1 MSEKCKIDYSNEA
14 CQKIKRDD
22 GLVMTTIRR
31 YTFRDFV
38 DAIEAKYSN
47 MRAYTVLGHED
58 ELSFTYSL
66 LAKKVR
72 SCSQYLL
79 DLGIKKGDRVCIFA
93 ESSPMWM
100 IFYLALTCIGAIAVP
115 ILPGF
120 SGKDAAVAMQD
131 SNCKAICAQ
140 RKTYESVQDYVKE
153 NKLLV
158 FRMDDLFHIPSE
170 IAEKIGS
177 EYTFENAPGR
187 DITRTKAKI
196 KELQE
201 IELDES
207 DIASII
213 YTSGTTGASKGV
225 VLTHMNLLR
234 NADRAVFAYA
244 ISSPGWRVLSILPM
258 SHVYE
263 FSLGHLLTLMSG
275 FEIYFLGRPV
285 AVSILLPALKSVR
298 PNVMMTVPLI
308 IEKVYKAAVAPLI
321 TNGGKYEKLY
331 TNKLTRKLIAR
342 IIGKKLLE
350 AFGGELKF
358 FGIGGSALDLE
369 VMKFLT
375 LANFP
380 YALGYGLTET
390 SPHIAGNGPLTHC
403 YPYVGKPNPDADM
416 KLINVNSEG
425 VGEIVVKGPQVM
437 KGYYNNDELNK
448 ESFTEDGYFKTG
460 DLGFFSK
467 DGYLA
472 LKGRVKTMILGPSGE
487 NIYPEQIESVINNMP
502 YVDESLVVEQ
512 DGFLTGLIK
521 INRDLFMKK
530 EKVEDVDVAIEEY
543 VKSLRLRINKE
554 LSRQNRLDAVFVQKE
569 EFEKTST
576 QKIKRYLYPNK
587 RAN

>member
-1 MSEKCKIDYSNEA
+1 MKEKVNIDYSNEA
-14 CQKIKRDD
+14 CQKIKRED

-38 DAIEAKYSN
+38 DAIESKYNN
-47 MRAYTVLGHED
+47 MRAYTVIGHED
-58 ELSFTYSL
+58 ELSFTYSY

-72 SCSQYLL
+72 ATSQYLL
-79 DLGIKKGDRVCIFA
+79 DHGIKKGDKVCIFA
-93 ESSPMWM
+93 ESSPLWM
-100 IFYLALTCIGAIAVP
+100 IFYLGLTSIGGIAVP

-120 SGKDAAVAMQD
+120 SSKEATVAMQD
-131 SNCKAICAQ
+131 SCCKAICVQ
-140 RKTYESVQDYVKE
+140 KKQFESVQNFVLE
-153 NKLLV
+153 NKLMV
-158 FRMDDLFHIPSE
+158 FRLDDLFHIPAE
-170 IAEKIGS
+170 IVEKFGS
-177 EYTFENAPGR
+177 DYEFDTAPGI
-187 DITRTKAKI
+187 DITRTKFNVNK
-196 KELQE
+196 LRE
-201 IELDES
+201 IELEES

-234 NADRAVFAYA
+234 NADRAVFAYC

-263 FSLGHLLTLMSG
+263 FSLGHLLCLMSG

-308 IEKVYKAAVAPLI
+308 IEKVYKNAVAPLI

-331 TNKLTRKLIAR
+331 NSKLTRKLIAR
-342 IIGKKLLE
+342 IIGKKLME

-358 FGIGGSALDLE
+358 FGIGGAALDIE
-369 VMKFLT
+369 VMNFLT

-390 SPHIAGNGPLTHC
+390 SPHIAGNGPKTHC

-416 KLINVNSEG
+416 KLIDTNSEG

-437 KGYYNNDELNK
+437 GGYYNNDELNK
-448 ESFTEDGYFKTG
+448 ESFTEDGYFRTG
-460 DLGFFSK
+460 DLGFFSPE
-467 DGYLA
+467 GYLM
-472 LKGRVKTMILGPSGE
+472 LKGRIKTMILGPAGE

-502 YVDESLVVEQ
+502 YVEESLVLEK
-512 DGFLTGLIK
+512 DGGLAALIRINEDLYKKIFKPENLVSSINEYVQSLRSK
-521 INRDLFMKK
+521 IN
-530 EKVEDVDVAIEEY
+530 
-543 VKSLRLRINKE
+543 SE
-554 LSRQNRLDAVFVQKE
+554 LSSQNRIDSVEVQKE
-569 EFEKTST
+569 EFKKTST
-576 QKIKRYLYPNK
+576 QKIKRFLYTK
-587 RAN
+587 K